1 GEVDPNQS
9 GVINVQDINT
19 FVALLAG
26 SGVDSAQLAAIPE
39 PASLSLLALG
49 GLTLLRRER

>member
-1 GEVDPNQS
+1 DPNQS

-49 GLTLLRRER
+49 GLALIRRR